1 MRKGAGRVVTWLPY
15 GPCLGHDDDM
25 KETLAVQPEAA
36 RPAATSSRRSALL
49 GGVGVLAALGGAA
62 LAWWRLQ
69 PHEVGSRT
77 LGDGGALWAQTFPT
91 PGGGELVMESLRGKP
106 LLINFWATWCPPC
119 VEELPLLDRFYREN
133 LANGWQ
139 VVGLAIDKPDA
150 VLAFLEKMPLSFP
163 VALAGLGGTELAKSL
178 GNLVGGLPF
187 TVVLGSQGMV
197 LHRKMGQ
204 VSGADLTLWRSLK

>member
-1 MRKGAGRVVTWLPY
+1 
-15 GPCLGHDDDM
+15 M
-25 KETLAVQPEAA
+25 KETLAAQPEAA
-36 RPAATSSRRSALL
+36 PPAATSSRRSALL

-69 PHEVGSRT
+69 PHEVGLGT
-77 LGDGGALWAQTFPT
+77 LGDGGALWAKTFPT
-91 PGGGELVMESLRGKP
+91 PGGGELAMQSLRGQP

-133 LANGWQ
+133 VANGWQ
-139 VVGLAIDKPDA
+139 VVGLAIDKPDS
-150 VLAFLEKMPLSFP
+150 VHAFLEKMPLSFP

-204 VSGADLTLWRSLK
+204 VSVADLALWRSLK

>member
-1 MRKGAGRVVTWLPY
+1 MRKGAGRVVTWLLY
-15 GPCLGHDDDM
+15 GPCLRHDDDM
-25 KETLAVQPEAA
+25 RETLSAQPEAA
-36 RPAATSSRRSALL
+36 QPAATSSRRSALL

-69 PHEVGSRT
+69 PHEVGPGT

-133 LANGWQ
+133 VANGWQ
-139 VVGLAIDKPDA
+139 VVGLAIDQPSA
-150 VLAFLEKMPLSFP
+150 VRTFLQKTPLSFP
-163 VALAGLGGTELAKSL
+163 IGLAGLGGTELAKSL

-187 TVVLGSQGMV
+187 TVVLGSQGTV
-197 LHRKMGQ
+197 LHRKMGL
-204 VSGADLTLWRSLK
+204 VSVADLTLWRSLK

>member
-1 MRKGAGRVVTWLPY
+1 
-15 GPCLGHDDDM
+15 M
-25 KETLAVQPEAA
+25 KEISTTQS
-36 RPAATSSRRSALL
+36 AATFSRRRALL
-49 GGVGVLAALGGAA
+49 GGAGVLAALGGAA

-69 PHEVGSRT
+69 PHEVGPGT

-91 PGGGELVMESLRGKP
+91 PGGGELAMQTLRGKP

-133 LANGWQ
+133 MANGWQ
-139 VVGLAIDKPDA
+139 VVGLAIDQPGA
-150 VLAFLEKMPLSFP
+150 VRAFLEKMPLSFP

-187 TVVLGSQGMV
+187 TVVIGSQGAV

-204 VSGADLTLWRSLK
+204 VSVAELALWRSLK

>member
-1 MRKGAGRVVTWLPY
+1 
-15 GPCLGHDDDM
+15 M
-25 KETLAVQPEAA
+25 KETLAAQPEAA

-69 PHEVGSRT
+69 PHEVGLGT
-77 LGDGGALWAQTFPT
+77 LGDGGALWAKTFPT
-91 PGGGELVMESLRGKP
+91 PGGGELAMQSLRGQP